1 MACLDLSDF
10 RPADY
15 FRTGPYTH
23 FHMDPLAVNQDG
35 DTVVSWTYIYRDL
48 GMDTEISKRFLVRP
62 AQRQGY
68 FWVRPCP
75 EPVSNDGPRDVT
87 QALGWFGERWKE
99 KNKKKCIKTI
109 FKNND

>member
-48 GMDTEISKRFLVRP
+48 GMDTEISRRFLVRP

-75 EPVSNDGPRDVT
+75 SQSTDDDPKNVT
-87 QALGWFGERWKE
+87 QSLGWFGGRWK
-99 KNKKKCIKTI
+99 KIKKSKLLTVI
-109 FKNND
+109 FLKK

>member
-23 FHMDPLAVNQDG
+23 FHMDPLAVNQNG

-75 EPVSNDGPRDVT
+75 EPNSNDGEPQDVT
-87 QALGWFGERWKE
+87 RGVEWFE
-99 KNKKKCIKTI
+99 NKLINKFKLNTYI
-109 FKNND
+109 FF